1 MLKKQTLMFVVAM
14 AVVVL
19 IYSVS
24 SFAADAAKPAAAP
37 APAPAAKPA
46 PPAPGA
52 HGADAGVPCV
62 VTGKIDSK
70 MVKNK
75 KGEEVKRCVI
85 DVAEAKGADGK
96 AIASLKGKSLTA
108 VGPKAVEL
116 EKSIGKSA
124 EVTGKVVDEKR
135 IRVESVK

>member
-1 MLKKQTLMFVVAM
+1 MLKKQSLMFVIAM

-24 SFAADAAKPAAAP
+24 SFAADAAKPAAP
-37 APAPAAKPA
+37 APAPAAKTAAPA
-46 PPAPGA
+46 HGP

-70 MVKNK
+70 MMKNK

-96 AIASLKGKSLTA
+96 PIASLKGKSLIA
-108 VGPKAVEL
+108 GGLKAVEL
-116 EKSIGKSA
+116 EKLVGKSA
-124 EVTGKVVDEKR
+124 EVTGKVIGDKR